1 MLLLYGGSFDP
12 PHCAH
17 IELPL
22 RIRRE
27 IGAEAVAYIP
37 AAMSPLKTDRRPT
50 PAHHRL
56 AMLERALAGRDD
68 AVVYTLEIDH
78 DITRAA
84 EDGGHTARQGGNAIA
99 PSYTID
105 TVRTLRQRLPAEVTL
120 RLLIGADQ
128 MLLFHKWKDA
138 PELEALAEPLV
149 MLRPP
154 WTEEK
159 LWAEAPPELD
169 PEKWKPRLTPTPMLD
184 VSSSEVRKRL
194 TRGEPIDHL
203 VPASVAEYIQ
213 RYGLYSDTDATEA
226 ADKGKPAANA
236 QQNNRGESSGPGN
249 R

>member
-12 PHCAH
+12 PHRAH

-27 IGAEAVAYIP
+27 VGAETVAYIP
-37 AAMSPLKTDRRPT
+37 AAMSPLKTERRPT

-56 AMLERALAGRDD
+56 AMLERALTGRDD
-68 AVVYTLEIDH
+68 AVVYTLEIEH
-78 DITRAA
+78 EIGQAGENRAHA
-84 EDGGHTARQGGNAIA
+84 ERQGGNAIT

-105 TVRTLRQRLPAEVTL
+105 TVRALRKRLPGEVTL

-138 PELEALAEPLV
+138 DELEALAEPLV

-154 WTEEK
+154 WNEQK

-169 PEKWKPRLTPTPMLD
+169 REKWKPRLVTTPMLD
-184 VSSSEVRKRL
+184 VSSSEVRNRL
-194 TRGEPIDHL
+194 ARGEPIDHL
-203 VPASVAEYIQ
+203 VPEPVAEYIQ
-213 RYGLYSDTDATEA
+213 RHGLYTDTDGTQA
-226 ADKGKPAANA
+226 AGKDESAANA
-236 QQNNRGESSGPGN
+236 QKKSRGEPSRPRN
-249 R
+249 K